1 MKISTHRLKRLSKCI
16 SEKDL
21 LHRLLHECELPE
33 GTEFSRRTEDGMI
46 VVSVDKRVYREYG
59 E

>member
-1 MKISTHRLKRLSKCI
+1 MKITTHRLKRLSKCI

-21 LHRLLHECELPE
+21 LHRLLHGCELPD
-33 GTEFSRRTEDGMI
+33 GTEFSRRIEDGMV
-46 VVSVDKRVYREYG
+46 VVSVGQRVYE

>member
-1 MKISTHRLKRLSKCI
+1 MKITTHRLKRLSKCA

-21 LHRLLHECELPE
+21 LYRFLHECELPI
-33 GTEFSRRTEDGMI
+33 GTEFRRRTEDGMI
-46 VVSVDKRVYREYG
+46 VVSVDKRVYGEYA